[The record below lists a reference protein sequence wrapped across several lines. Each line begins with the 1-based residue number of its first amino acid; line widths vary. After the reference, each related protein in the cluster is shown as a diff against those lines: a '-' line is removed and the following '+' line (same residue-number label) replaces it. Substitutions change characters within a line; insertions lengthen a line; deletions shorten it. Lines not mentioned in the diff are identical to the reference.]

1 VVSLTGPILFSIAIH
16 LCEIHH
22 IQAVTRVISSS
33 RLLGL
38 CFALMMGEDR
48 CEIAQRASD
57 WRLRTTNVSID
68 QGRVLSTLQEWCDWS
83 LRTQAR

>member
-1 VVSLTGPILFSIAIH
+1 VSLTGPILLSIAIH

-33 RLLGL
+33 RLSGL

-48 CEIAQRASD
+48 
-57 WRLRTTNVSID
+57 
-68 QGRVLSTLQEWCDWS
+68 
-83 LRTQAR
+83 